1 MNRENET
8 SLDIKNELNKN
19 LNKISLKSDTSIV
32 SELEIRQQR
41 TFASYDAAIQ
51 NQDTKFRD
59 KIIEAVATEIKS
71 KAKTRKDLMIFY
83 VCYTSIVT
91 VLCFYI
97 LIWCKVDLKVQ
108 IILVSTL
115 LVNIL
120 SIMMVMVKYAFSDEK
135 WLIKR
140 FNKIDH
146 YGKYSK
152 RVQKKGNEQ

>member
-59 KIIEAVATEIKS
+59 KIIEAAATEIES
-71 KAKTRKDLMIFY
+71 KAKTRKNLMIFY
-83 VCYTSIVT
+83 VLYTTAVT

-97 LIWCKVDLKVQ
+97 LIFRKADLRVQ

-120 SIMMVMVKYAFSDEK
+120 SIMMVMVKYAFSDDK
-135 WLIKR
+135 WLIKQ
-140 FNKIDH
+140 FNKVDH
-146 YGKYSK
+146 YGKYST
-152 RVQKKGNEQ
+152 RTHSKG